1 MGHADPARARRPR
14 RLAPEGWA
22 IDEAT
27 TLIYDGERTRV
38 EGLGVAYHVAGDLR
52 LRIERAT

>member
-1 MGHADPARARRPR
+1 MTAGA
-14 RLAPEGWA
+14 
-22 IDEAT
+22 
-27 TLIYDGERTRV
+27 TRV